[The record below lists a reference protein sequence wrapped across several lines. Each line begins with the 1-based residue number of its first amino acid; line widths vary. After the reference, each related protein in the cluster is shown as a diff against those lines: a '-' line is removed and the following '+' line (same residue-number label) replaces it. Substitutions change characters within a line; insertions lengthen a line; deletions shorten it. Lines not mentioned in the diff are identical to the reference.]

1 MRGDQRLTGGRDV
14 PGFGYAHG
22 CPRKIHDGIGIASSY
37 QVGNPG
43 AIKARRDPADRPTT
57 GRDRC
62 LLGRRGDFRHSAAA
76 GGRGQPRPNHWTAED
91 FRGHHCKHLEESR
104 RLRPAS
110 TEQAM
115 TRPPKRSMFAGDG
128 VAAPLQHATFRRIWL
143 ASLLSNLGLLIQAV
157 GAAWAMTQM
166 TSSADKVALVQTA
179 LMLPVMLISMPAGA
193 IADMYDRRIVALIS
207 LAIALSGATALTV
220 LAWLGLVTPETLLAL
235 CFVVGSGMALFG
247 PAWQSSVTEQVP
259 PETLPSAVALNGISY
274 NIARSFG
281 PAIGGIVVAAAGAVA
296 AFAANAVLY
305 LPLLIVLFLW
315 RRTSQPSRLPRER
328 LNRAIVSG
336 VRYIANSPAIKI
348 VLTRTL
354 VTGLIGGSVS
364 ALMPLVARDLLH
376 GGAQTYGIMLGAF
389 GMGAVIG
396 ALNITEVRKR
406 MSGEAAIRACAL
418 SMGGAIAAVALSR
431 EPVLTAAALVIA
443 GAVWM
448 LAVALFNIG
457 VQLSAPRWVAGRSLA
472 AFQASIAGGIA
483 IGSWGWGRLTDAV
496 GVEAALLVS
505 AALMLA
511 SPLLGLWLQM
521 PRIGARNEDAE
532 VLADPEVQLSLT
544 ARSGP
549 LVVEIEYRVAQDNA
563 RAFHNVMQEVQL
575 SRQRNGAYGWSIAR
589 DIADPELWTERY
601 HCPTWLDYLRQ
612 RNRSTQSERALHQ
625 RAIGFHLG
633 PDPVRVRRMLER
645 PFGSVR
651 WKEDT
656 PDRAVSEVL
665 PVTSSAAGG
674 ST

>member
-1 MRGDQRLTGGRDV
+1 MTDQ
-14 PGFGYAHG
+14 
-22 CPRKIHDGIGIASSY
+22 
-37 QVGNPG
+37 
-43 AIKARRDPADRPTT
+43 
-57 GRDRC
+57 
-62 LLGRRGDFRHSAAA
+62 
-76 GGRGQPRPNHWTAED
+76 
-91 FRGHHCKHLEESR
+91 
-104 RLRPAS
+104 
-110 TEQAM
+110 
-115 TRPPKRSMFAGDG
+115 PKRSMFTADG
-128 VAAPLQHATFRRIWL
+128 VAAPLRHPVFRRIWL
-143 ASLLSNLGLLIQAV
+143 ASLLSNLGMLIQGV

-179 LMLPVMLISMPAGA
+179 LMLPIMLISMPAGA
-193 IADMYDRRIVALIS
+193 IADMYDRRIVALVS
-207 LAIALSGATALTV
+207 LSIALSGATALTV
-220 LAWLGLVTPETLLAL
+220 LAWLDLVTPQILLAF
-235 CFVVGSGMALFG
+235 CFIVGSGMALFG
-247 PAWQSSVTEQVP
+247 PAWQSSVSEQVP
-259 PETLPSAVALNGISY
+259 AETLPSAVALNGISY

-305 LPLLIVLFLW
+305 IPLLIVLFLW
-315 RRTSQPSRLPRER
+315 RRSSEPSRLPRER

-336 VRYIANSPAIKI
+336 VRYIANSPSIRV
-348 VLTRTL
+348 VLVRTL
-354 VTGLIGGSVS
+354 VTGLLGGSVS

-396 ALNITEVRKR
+396 ALNIAEVRNR
-406 MSGEAAIRACAL
+406 MSGEAAVRACAL
-418 SMGGAIAAVALSR
+418 SVGGAIAAVALSR
-431 EPVLTAAALVIA
+431 EPVLTATALVIA

-448 LAVALFNIG
+448 LSVALFNIG

-472 AFQASIAGGIA
+472 AFQAAIAGGIA
-483 IGSWGWGRLTDAV
+483 IGSWGWGRLTDAA
-496 GVEAALLVS
+496 GVETALLVS
-505 AALMLA
+505 AGLMFA
-511 SPLLGLWLQM
+511 SPLLGLWLGM
-521 PRIGARNEDAE
+521 PRVGARNEDAE
-532 VLADPEVQLSLT
+532 VLADPEVRLSLT
-544 ARSGP
+544 GRSGP

-575 SRQRNGAYGWSIAR
+575 SRQRNGAYGWSVAR

-625 RAIGFHLG
+625 QAIDFHLG
-633 PDPVRVRRMLER
+633 PDPMRVRRMLER

-656 PDRAVSEVL
+656 PDRAASEVL
-665 PVTSSAAGG
+665 PVATAAGS

>member
-1 MRGDQRLTGGRDV
+1 M
-14 PGFGYAHG
+14 
-22 CPRKIHDGIGIASSY
+22 
-37 QVGNPG
+37 
-43 AIKARRDPADRPTT
+43 
-57 GRDRC
+57 
-62 LLGRRGDFRHSAAA
+62 
-76 GGRGQPRPNHWTAED
+76 
-91 FRGHHCKHLEESR
+91 
-104 RLRPAS
+104 
-110 TEQAM
+110 TEQ
-115 TRPPKRSMFAGDG
+115 PKRARFATDSI
-128 VAAPLQHATFRRIWL
+128 AAPLRYAVFRRIWL
-143 ASLLSNLGLLIQAV
+143 ASLVSNLGILIQGV

-193 IADMYDRRIVALIS
+193 IADMHDRRIVALVS
-207 LAIALSGATALTV
+207 LSIALSGATALTV
-220 LAWLGLVTPETLLAL
+220 LAWFNMVTPNVLLTL

-247 PAWQSSVTEQVP
+247 PAWQASVSEQVP
-259 PETLPSAVALNGISY
+259 AETLPSAVALNGISY

-281 PAIGGIVVAAAGAVA
+281 PAIGGIVVATAGAVA
-296 AFAANAVLY
+296 AFAVNAVLY
-305 LPLLIVLFLW
+305 LPLMVVLFLW
-315 RRTSQPSRLPRER
+315 NRTHEPSRLPRER
-328 LNRAIVSG
+328 LNRAMVSG
-336 VRYIANSPAIKI
+336 VRYIANSPSIRI
-348 VLTRTL
+348 VLARTL

-389 GMGAVIG
+389 GMGAVLG
-396 ALNITEVRKR
+396 ALNIAEVRKR
-406 MSGEAAIRACAL
+406 LSGEAAVRACAL
-418 SMGGAIAAVALSR
+418 SMAGAIAGVALSTNA
-431 EPVLTAAALVIA
+431 VLTAAALVLA

-483 IGSWGWGRLTDAV
+483 IGSWGWGHLTDYA
-496 GVEAALLVS
+496 GVETALLVS
-505 AALMLA
+505 ASLMLV
-511 SPLLGLWLQM
+511 SPVLGIWLRM
-521 PRIGARNEDAE
+521 PPVGARNEAATE
-532 VLADPEVQLSLT
+532 VLADPEVRLSLT
-544 ARSGP
+544 GRSGP

-563 RAFHNVMQEVQL
+563 RLFHNVMQEVQL

-612 RNRSTQSERALHQ
+612 RNRATQSERALHQ
-625 RAIGFHLG
+625 RAIDFHLG
-633 PDPVRVRRMLER
+633 PEPIRVRRMLER

-656 PDRAVSEVL
+656 PDTAANEVL
-665 PVTSSAAGG
+665 PVATAAGS

>member
-1 MRGDQRLTGGRDV
+1 
-14 PGFGYAHG
+14 
-22 CPRKIHDGIGIASSY
+22 
-37 QVGNPG
+37 
-43 AIKARRDPADRPTT
+43 
-57 GRDRC
+57 
-62 LLGRRGDFRHSAAA
+62 
-76 GGRGQPRPNHWTAED
+76 
-91 FRGHHCKHLEESR
+91 
-104 RLRPAS
+104 
-110 TEQAM
+110 
-115 TRPPKRSMFAGDG
+115 
-128 VAAPLQHATFRRIWL
+128 
-143 ASLLSNLGLLIQAV
+143 
-157 GAAWAMTQM
+157 
-166 TSSADKVALVQTA
+166 
-179 LMLPVMLISMPAGA
+179 
-193 IADMYDRRIVALIS
+193 
-207 LAIALSGATALTV
+207 
-220 LAWLGLVTPETLLAL
+220 
-235 CFVVGSGMALFG
+235 MALFG
-247 PAWQSSVTEQVP
+247 PAWQASVTEQVP
-259 PETLPSAVALNGISY
+259 AETLPSAVALNGISY

-281 PAIGGIVVAAAGAVA
+281 PAIGGIVVATAGAVA
-296 AFAANAVLY
+296 AFAANAILY
-305 LPLLIVLFLW
+305 IPLLVVLFLW
-315 RRTSQPSRLPRER
+315 RRTSEPSRLPRER

-336 VRYIANSPAIKI
+336 VRYIANSPSIKI
-348 VLTRTL
+348 VLARTL
-354 VTGLIGGSVS
+354 VTGIIGGSVS

-389 GMGAVIG
+389 GMGAVVG
-396 ALNITEVRKR
+396 ALNIGEVRKR
-406 MSGEAAIRACAL
+406 LSGEAAIRACAIA
-418 SMGGAIAAVALSR
+418 MGGAIAAVGLSH

-496 GVEAALLVS
+496 GVEIALLVS
-505 AALMLA
+505 GALMLA
-511 SPLLGLWLQM
+511 SPLLGLWLHM
-521 PRIGARNEDAE
+521 PRVGARNEDAA

-549 LVVEIEYRVAQDNA
+549 LVVEIEYRVAQENA
-563 RAFHNVMQEVQL
+563 RVFHNVMQEVQL

-625 RAIGFHLG
+625 RAMDFHLG
-633 PDPVRVRRMLER
+633 PDQVRIRRMLER

-656 PDRAVSEVL
+656 PDRAASEVL
-665 PVTSSAAGG
+665 PIASAAAGG

>member
-1 MRGDQRLTGGRDV
+1 MNKQ
-14 PGFGYAHG
+14 
-22 CPRKIHDGIGIASSY
+22 
-37 QVGNPG
+37 
-43 AIKARRDPADRPTT
+43 
-57 GRDRC
+57 
-62 LLGRRGDFRHSAAA
+62 
-76 GGRGQPRPNHWTAED
+76 
-91 FRGHHCKHLEESR
+91 
-104 RLRPAS
+104 
-110 TEQAM
+110 
-115 TRPPKRSMFAGDG
+115 KRSIFASEG
-128 VAAPLQHATFRRIWL
+128 VAAPLRHVTFRRIWL

-193 IADMYDRRIVALIS
+193 IADMYDRRIVALVS
-207 LAIALSGATALTV
+207 LSIALAGASALTV
-220 LAWLGLVTPETLLAL
+220 LAWLSLVTPEILLTF
-235 CFVVGSGMALFG
+235 CFIVGSGMALFG
-247 PAWQSSVTEQVP
+247 PAWQSSVSEQVP
-259 PETLPSAVALNGISY
+259 AETLPSAVALNGISY

-281 PAIGGIVVAAAGAVA
+281 PAIGGIVVATAGAVA

-305 LPLLIVLFLW
+305 IPLLIVLFMW
-315 RRTSQPSRLPRER
+315 RRSSEPSRLPRER

-336 VRYIANSPAIKI
+336 VRYIANSPSIKI
-348 VLTRTL
+348 VLARTL
-354 VTGLIGGSVS
+354 VTGLIGGSIS

-396 ALNITEVRKR
+396 ALNIAEVRKR
-406 MSGEAAIRACAL
+406 LSGEAAIRACAL

-431 EPVLTAAALVIA
+431 EPVLTAAALVVA

-483 IGSWGWGRLTDAV
+483 IGSWVWGRLTDAT
-496 GVEAALLVS
+496 GVETALMVS

-511 SPLLGLWLQM
+511 SPLLGRWLRM
-521 PRIGARNEDAE
+521 PRVGARNEDAE

-625 RAIGFHLG
+625 RAMDFHLG
-633 PDPVRVRRMLER
+633 ADPVRVRRMLER

-651 WKEDT
+651 WKEES
-656 PDRAVSEVL
+656 PDQAGSEVL
-665 PVTSSAAGG
+665 PVASAAAGG

>member
-1 MRGDQRLTGGRDV
+1 MTGKLK
-14 PGFGYAHG
+14 PSIF
-22 CPRKIHDGIGIASSY
+22 
-37 QVGNPG
+37 
-43 AIKARRDPADRPTT
+43 
-57 GRDRC
+57 
-62 LLGRRGDFRHSAAA
+62 AA
-76 GGRGQPRPNHWTAED
+76 
-91 FRGHHCKHLEESR
+91 
-104 RLRPAS
+104 
-110 TEQAM
+110 
-115 TRPPKRSMFAGDG
+115 DG
-128 VAAPLQHATFRRIWL
+128 VGAPLRHATFRRIWL

-179 LMLPVMLISMPAGA
+179 LMLPVMLIAMPAGA
-193 IADMYDRRIVALIS
+193 IADMYDRRVVSLVALV
-207 LAIALSGATALTV
+207 IALSGASALTV
-220 LAWLGLVTPETLLAL
+220 LSWMGLVTPNSLLAL
-235 CFVVGSGMALFG
+235 CFVVGSGMALLG

-259 PETLPSAVALNGISY
+259 AEMLPAAVALNGISY

-281 PAIGGIVVAAAGAVA
+281 PAIGGIVVATAGAMA
-296 AFAANAVLY
+296 AFAANAILY
-305 LPLLIVLFLW
+305 LPLMAALFLW
-315 RRTSQPSRLPRER
+315 RRESAPSRLPRER

-336 VRYIANSPAIKI
+336 VRYIANSPSIKI
-348 VLTRTL
+348 VLIRTL
-354 VTGLIGGSVS
+354 VTGLIGGSIS
-364 ALMPLVARDLLH
+364 ALMPLVARDLLQ

-396 ALNITEVRKR
+396 ALNIGEVRKR
-406 MSGEAAIRACAL
+406 LSGEAAVRACAL
-418 SMGGAIAAVALSR
+418 SMGGAIAAVALSH
-431 EPVLTAAALVIA
+431 EPVLTAAALVVA

-472 AFQASIAGGIA
+472 IFQASISGGIA
-483 IGSWGWGRLTDAV
+483 IGSWGWGQLTDAA
-496 GVEAALLVS
+496 GVQTALLVS
-505 AALMLA
+505 AGLMLL
-511 SPLLGLWLQM
+511 SPLLGIWLKM
-521 PRIGARNEDAE
+521 PRVGARNEDAE

-544 ARSGP
+544 GRSGP
-549 LVVEIEYRVAQDNA
+549 LVVEIDYRVAQDNA

-612 RNRSTQSERALHQ
+612 RSRSTQSERALHQ
-625 RAIGFHLG
+625 RAMDFHLG

-651 WKEDT
+651 FREES
-656 PDRAVSEVL
+656 PDHTAHEVL
-665 PVTSSAAGG
+665 QVASHAAGS